1 MSNPTGASLAW
12 FRSLETV
19 ERSSWS
25 RLSIYFYTIENWG
38 DIRTSRSVRV
48 VFDCREVLCF

>member
-48 VFDCREVLCF
+48 VFDCREVLCL